1 MKNMNEATR
10 KNIFGGVRDENRAP
24 LPRLLCRVV
33 LVNLVREL
41 RELLAS
47 SLAKENEGKKKSSCR
62 VREEEE
68 EESAGIDLRLG
79 RPQSQRRWTS

>member
-1 MKNMNEATR
+1 LRDEEHERSDKKTY
-10 KNIFGGVRDENRAP
+10 FWGVRENTAP

-47 SLAKENEGKKKSSCR
+47 SLAKENEGKKKVELPGER
-62 VREEEE
+62 RGGG
-68 EESAGIDLRLG
+68 GIG
-79 RPQSQRRWTS
+79 GY